1 MFKKYL
7 ANQKEDAFTLIELL
21 VVILIIGILAGIAI
35 PVFLNMQKSA
45 INASLESDVHNS
57 KINAMTFLLS
67 NPSAGAANSVY
78 ATGPNGEKFALA
90 TTNPTPT
97 VVISNDKT
105 TLAVKFA
112 GDGSY
117 KVEAYNPDA
126 AKVYNYDSGTGKYS
140 DTNLN
145 IAAPASPD
153 KGAALG
159 GNNAGSGTTPTTPP
173 TTTPPTSEPTTPP
186 TSTPPFNAKVVY
198 STDYSNI
205 TTSTVVPEWTYYN
218 ASGTTTGVWKTA
230 STNVST
236 KSVVGNTWSYNK
248 DLKMKL
254 TTSALQPGKYTITM
268 KAKIS
273 AGTLQSAHQFT
284 IKAGDKTQSFD
295 VPVNNTFQTMT
306 LDNVTIAE
314 GQNTVDLV
322 YNDLRSGADTPAY
335 VQAVTITQVG

>member
-173 TTTPPTSEPTTPP
+173 TTTPPTAEPTTPP
-186 TSTPPFNAKVVY
+186 VTTAPTPKETVVY
-198 STDYSNI
+198 SMSSDANVSA
-205 TTSTVVPEWTYYN
+205 SWSYYN
-218 ASGTTTGVWKTA
+218 ATSTTAGVWKA
-230 STNVST
+230 GPSGNVY
-236 KSVVGNTWSYNK
+236 GYNTEVKTRLNKTIPEGTYN
-248 DLKMKL
+248 
-254 TTSALQPGKYTITM
+254 ITFG
-268 KAKIS
+268 A
-273 AGTLQSAHQFT
+273 
-284 IKAGDKTQSFD
+284 
-295 VPVNNTFQTMT
+295 
-306 LDNVTIAE
+306 
-314 GQNTVDLV
+314 
-322 YNDLRSGADTPAY
+322 RSGTKTGSFQNPPYWILTAGSQQARITVPYSDTNATRAAEFKNFVVPAGGVSELVFSVGKTDSVNY
-335 VQAVTITQVG
+335 NSYSVTDVVITKIG